1 MDLFWIY
8 VLILVAVVVFFL
20 LLVFCLDKNYAS
32 KSEQRRR
39 ERRQQRE
46 RELEQRI
53 QELKDAS
60 SLNQRKDGKTV
71 FYGNTDFSDNYY
83 GLLKGQ
89 YAEMLVSDL
98 LEKLI
103 KNNGAH
109 LISNIRLPLYESSC
123 EIDHLVI
130 GKFGVLV
137 IETKGQSGEISGEGR
152 QLIQNI
158 GPYTYTIYNPQYQN
172 KTHTDNVAYHLR
184 KGKLGN
190 VPVYGVVVFTAE
202 DVIFP
207 DGLGIRLE
215 KLPDYYHSL
224 RNCNCNTEKIFDY
237 FKRICVSCSYVI

>member
-1 MDLFWIY
+1 MD
-8 VLILVAVVVFFL
+8 VLFFL
-20 LLVFCLDKNYAS
+20 FVSVILLFLIFAIRGIDAKN
-32 KSEQRRR
+32 SEQRRQ
-39 ERRQQRE
+39 ERRKHRE

-53 QELKDAS
+53 QELKDSS
-60 SLNQRKDGKTV
+60 SLNQRKDGKTG

-83 GLLKGQ
+83 GILKGK
-89 YAEMLVSDL
+89 YAEKLVSDL

-109 LISNIRLPLYESSC
+109 LICNVRLPLYESTC

-137 IETKGQSGEISGEGR
+137 IETKGQSGEISGEGK

-158 GPYTYTIYNPQYQN
+158 GPYTYTLYNPQYQN

-215 KLPDYYHSL
+215 ELPDYYYSL